1 MSENLENAEHEAEEP
16 IVRRKTRTVHVG
28 NVPVGSDHP
37 IPVQSMTKTKT
48 ANVKDTVEQ
57 ILSYEE
63 VGCQVVRV
71 TANSEEAA
79 KALKEIKS
87 SINIPLV
94 ADIHFQHKLALIAL
108 DSGVDKIR
116 INPGNI
122 GNEAKI
128 AEVLQEAKVKNTP
141 IRIGVNAGSLEKDIL
156 RKHGFPTSDAMVE
169 SALRHIEISEKNA
182 LTDIII
188 SLKSSD
194 VWMMIQAYRKLA
206 KLCDY
211 PFHLGVTEAGT
222 PFQGTIKSSIGIGGL
237 LSEGIGDTIRVSLT
251 TDGREEVKVG
261 REILRSLGLTS
272 FGVTLVSCPTC
283 GRLEVD
289 LFRIDGEIEK
299 AVAQVKT
306 PLKVAVMG
314 CLVNGPGEA
323 KDADIGISAGNGSA
337 VLYVKGESRGKITEQ
352 EIIPRLLEEINML
365 EKSMAPA

>member
-1 MSENLENAEHEAEEP
+1 MSENLENVEHEAEES

-79 KALKEIKS
+79 KALKEIKN

-122 GNEAKI
+122 GNEGKI

-141 IRIGVNAGSLEKDIL
+141 IRIGVNAGSLEKI
-156 RKHGFPTSDAMVE
+156 FFA
-169 SALRHIEISEKNA
+169 N
-182 LTDIII
+182 TD
-188 SLKSSD
+188 
-194 VWMMIQAYRKLA
+194 
-206 KLCDY
+206 
-211 PFHLGVTEAGT
+211 
-222 PFQGTIKSSIGIGGL
+222 FQHQMPWW
-237 LSEGIGDTIRVSLT
+237 
-251 TDGREEVKVG
+251 KVH
-261 REILRSLGLTS
+261 
-272 FGVTLVSCPTC
+272 
-283 GRLEVD
+283 
-289 LFRIDGEIEK
+289 
-299 AVAQVKT
+299 
-306 PLKVAVMG
+306 
-314 CLVNGPGEA
+314 
-323 KDADIGISAGNGSA
+323 
-337 VLYVKGESRGKITEQ
+337 
-352 EIIPRLLEEINML
+352 
-365 EKSMAPA
+365 